1 MEGLTS
7 DNILQQ
13 DEIDALFVD
22 DDTQET
28 PPEDNK
34 DKGEKDKDKKEET
47 TEVDI
52 DNLFQPES
60 VGSEEDNQE
69 KGEDTDK
76 DKGSGTS
83 PSFYSSIAN
92 ALKNEGIFP
101 DLDDEEINSIKEADD
116 FRDFWTKQIK
126 AELDERQKRIDEAL
140 DLGIEPSAI
149 KRFEGTINFLNSI
162 TEEQISAEDDKAE
175 KLRKDLIMQ
184 DFLNR
189 GYSQARAEREFNKSV
204 QAGTDIEDAKEALM
218 GNKEHFQSKY
228 QELIDDAKKEEEK
241 ELKRQEEQAK
251 KLKTSIF
258 EDKELFGEVNIDKNT
273 RKRIYDNI
281 SKPVYKDPDTGDV
294 LTAVQ
299 KYERENPTEF
309 LKIVGVLFTLS
320 DGFKNYDGLIKTKVR
335 KEVKKG
341 FKDLERTINNTA
353 RNSDGSLNFM
363 SGVNDEESSFK
374 GWRFDV

>member
-1 MEGLTS
+1 MVELTS
-7 DNILQQ
+7 DNILQP
-13 DEIDALFVD
+13 DEIDSLFID
-22 DDTQET
+22 EEPQET
-28 PPEDNK
+28 PPED
-34 DKGEKDKDKKEET
+34 KGEKDKKEET

-69 KGEDTDK
+69 TEEGTNK

-101 DLDDEEINSIKEADD
+101 DLDDEEINNIKEVDD
-116 FRDFWTKQIK
+116 FRDFWNKQIK

-149 KRFEGTINFLNSI
+149 KKFEGTINFLNSI
-162 TEEQISAEDDKAE
+162 TEEQITAEDDKAE

-204 QAGTDIEDAKEALM
+204 QAGTDIEDAKEALI

-299 KYERENPTEF
+299 KFERENPTEF
-309 LKIVGVLFTLS
+309 LKIVGVLYTLS